1 MKYLLISLMIVILL
15 RYVYELRYDYKDLI
29 FILYYYAV
37 MVLFGR
43 NNLTMPIAS
52 MLLIHYYL
60 KNNYSFISNK
70 LFIAMILQYLICFS
84 IDLLPI
90 EMFISDI
97 IMQNVVAFLV
107 LIICLFLISKT
118 SILYNNE
125 IDDYKNILTAYMLI
139 SLVFIYYLIE
149 LLNFRYVNLIMIVIE
164 LYFFLSTIVF
174 FVIID
179 LIARQSKEKRLVE
192 IENIELKNI
201 KEQYNITKYKSE
213 YFLRLRHDFNYLKTM
228 LNDNT
233 NLVKQIDKINS
244 TISHLDEKLY
254 TDNVMVNSLINQIKH
269 ISQQYNLNINLNIN
283 APISDMNLSFQQYDN
298 ILETYKVIC
307 LNNKE
312 PIKLNIVKIDQSY
325 IIEIISDNINY
336 NIVENNQMIINKDNY
351 LSVKFI
357 IE

>member
-1 MKYLLISLMIVILL
+1 M
-15 RYVYELRYDYKDLI
+15 
-29 FILYYYAV
+29 
-37 MVLFGR
+37 
-43 NNLTMPIAS
+43 
-52 MLLIHYYL
+52 
-60 KNNYSFISNK
+60 
-70 LFIAMILQYLICFS
+70 
-84 IDLLPI
+84 
-90 EMFISDI
+90 
-97 IMQNVVAFLV
+97 
-107 LIICLFLISKT
+107 
-118 SILYNNE
+118 
-125 IDDYKNILTAYMLI
+125 
-139 SLVFIYYLIE
+139 
-149 LLNFRYVNLIMIVIE
+149 
-164 LYFFLSTIVF
+164 
-174 FVIID
+174 
-179 LIARQSKEKRLVE
+179 
-192 IENIELKNI
+192 
-201 KEQYNITKYKSE
+201 
-213 YFLRLRHDFNYLKTM
+213 
-228 LNDNT
+228 
-233 NLVKQIDKINS
+233 VKQIDKINS